1 MKRWLPLLVITLL
14 GVYLR
19 FDRLTTIPP
28 SLSHDET
35 AIAYNAYSILKTTSD
50 EYGKP
55 FPILFRSFDDYKLPG
70 MVYATIPFVALFGK
84 GALAARLPSAIF
96 GVLSIIL
103 MYGLSIELLGDKRWI
118 HLGKKEF
125 DAALLPPLAFAV
137 SPWHINFSR
146 QLFESNGAVF
156 WFMLGTHFLLRS
168 RKDYKDILWAGLS
181 YVVSLYFYYSVRLV
195 IPFML
200 LLYVCNFWN
209 TITKQWKTTVFALVV
224 CLLAFLPLGK
234 EMLSPGGLERISIVS
249 VINDPNYIKR
259 REDYVQKMGA
269 HPTLINKVIYNRRV
283 ALIKTVIENYGKNIS
298 PHNLFVTGTGTY
310 GALYPFEIL
319 LIPLGFLS
327 LLSLSP
333 FGSLLVCVW
342 LISAFLPGALSV
354 NQPNTL
360 RTLIAAPSLAILSG
374 LGVVQVIIFLS
385 KKSINRIFVIFTVI
399 ASFTWI
405 VHEFPKFHYAYFVNN
420 PSNNAV
426 AFGDG
431 NKQMVEYVKKHENE
445 YDQIYVSGY
454 YWRPYIFL
462 LYWGNM
468 DPAEYQQT
476 GSREK
481 FGKYMFTSASWD
493 TSGIKLMDPSFDP
506 NTLEASGKTLFILS
520 PQELEV
526 QKKHFK
532 EIDQIN
538 GRRADRVFVAAVQQ

>member
-209 TITKQWKTTVFALVV
+209 TITKQ
-224 CLLAFLPLGK
+224 
-234 EMLSPGGLERISIVS
+234 
-249 VINDPNYIKR
+249 
-259 REDYVQKMGA
+259 
-269 HPTLINKVIYNRRV
+269 
-283 ALIKTVIENYGKNIS
+283 
-298 PHNLFVTGTGTY
+298 
-310 GALYPFEIL
+310 
-319 LIPLGFLS
+319 
-327 LLSLSP
+327 
-333 FGSLLVCVW
+333 
-342 LISAFLPGALSV
+342 
-354 NQPNTL
+354 
-360 RTLIAAPSLAILSG
+360 
-374 LGVVQVIIFLS
+374 
-385 KKSINRIFVIFTVI
+385 
-399 ASFTWI
+399 
-405 VHEFPKFHYAYFVNN
+405 
-420 PSNNAV
+420 
-426 AFGDG
+426 
-431 NKQMVEYVKKHENE
+431 
-445 YDQIYVSGY
+445 
-454 YWRPYIFL
+454 
-462 LYWGNM
+462 
-468 DPAEYQQT
+468 
-476 GSREK
+476 
-481 FGKYMFTSASWD
+481 
-493 TSGIKLMDPSFDP
+493 
-506 NTLEASGKTLFILS
+506 
-520 PQELEV
+520 
-526 QKKHFK
+526 
-532 EIDQIN
+532 
-538 GRRADRVFVAAVQQ
+538 